1 MPLHQ
6 NPSMA
11 EQKGFFRK
19 EQPPP
24 LQQNPE
30 IAQRIRMLEERYSS
44 VTNRLQLVEQ
54 NTLASQRKAHADIKA
69 ILEELT
75 DIKKGMN
82 DLQEKFLLLVRELQ
96 ATAKKEELDVLAKY
110 ISYWEPLNFVTRS
123 EVEKI
128 VQEAVESTKF
138 IYAQKREGCMFP
150 FKK

>member
-1 MPLHQ
+1 
-6 NPSMA
+6 MA

-138 IYAQKREGCMFP
+138 IYAQKRE
-150 FKK
+150 